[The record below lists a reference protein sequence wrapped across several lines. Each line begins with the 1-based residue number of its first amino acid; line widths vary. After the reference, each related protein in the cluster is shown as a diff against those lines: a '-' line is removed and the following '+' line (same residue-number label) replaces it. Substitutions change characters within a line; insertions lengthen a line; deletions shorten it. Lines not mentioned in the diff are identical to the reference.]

1 MKKLLN
7 TLLCLML
14 SLALVLSFAACS
26 KDKDDK
32 KEDEETSKS
41 DTVKDEKEDE
51 EPAEDEKPAD
61 EEDEELVEDE
71 DDAEAKVKAYV
82 AKSADLVEQAY
93 TNESMSMKVIAEGT
107 KIVYVCTLKTV
118 EKADLDTSKIE
129 ELLDGVEGTL
139 ETLLESMKRE
149 EPSVSGIAYRYL
161 DKNGDVIAE
170 AEI

>member
-71 DDAEAKVKAYV
+71 DDAEAKVKAVVNKYNEEV
-82 AKSADLVEQAY
+82 GDEY
-93 TNESMSMKVIAEGT
+93 TTFKAEGT
-107 KIVYVCTLKTV
+107 KVVITSEAPEGTTEEEAESVYESMDDIGPEMLK
-118 EKADLDTSKIE
+118 ELQGE
-129 ELLDGVEGTL
+129 EPAVTAIQVILILDG
-139 ETLLESMKRE
+139 E
-149 EPSVSGIAYRYL
+149 EVYS
-161 DKNGDVIAE
+161 KE
-170 AEI
+170 FK